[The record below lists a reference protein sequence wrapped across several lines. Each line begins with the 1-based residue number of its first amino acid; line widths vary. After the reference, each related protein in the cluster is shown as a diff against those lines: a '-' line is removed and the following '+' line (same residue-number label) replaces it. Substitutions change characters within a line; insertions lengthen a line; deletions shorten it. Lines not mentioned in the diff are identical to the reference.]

1 MKTIDNIST
10 ELLERTEISMED
22 AIEKLALETVE
33 SSQASDKAESFEVID
48 YVREL
53 FLNSEE
59 QKKLEHKKVRLMRVC
74 VGLLSGIALV
84 VLVSAA
90 VLVPPLL
97 TTVTEANKALITVQQ
112 VDVES
117 ITTNIDELAIQA
129 NETFATV
136 GEAVKVLNGLDMQSL
151 NATIAEL
158 KTGVESF
165 SKLDVE
171 TLNTAIANLNAT
183 VEPLARF
190 FGKK

>member
-1 MKTIDNIST
+1 
-10 ELLERTEISMED
+10 MED

-33 SSQASDKAESFEVID
+33 SAHASDKPESFETID

-97 TTVTEANKALITVQQ
+97 TTVTEANKALATVQK
-112 VDVES
+112 VDVET
-117 ITTNIDELAIQA
+117 ITTNIDELTLQA

-165 SKLDVE
+165 SNLDVE

>member
-1 MKTIDNIST
+1 
-10 ELLERTEISMED
+10 MED

-33 SSQASDKAESFEVID
+33 TAQASGKNESFEVID

-59 QKKLEHKKVRLMRVC
+59 QKKLERKKVKLMRVC

-90 VLVPPLL
+90 VLVPALL
-97 TTVTEANKALITVQQ
+97 ATVTEANKALVTVQQ
-112 VDVES
+112 VDVKS
-117 ITTNIDELAIQA
+117 ITTNIDALAVQA
-129 NETFATV
+129 NDTFV
-136 GEAVKVLNGLDMQSL
+136 SIGEAVKVLNGLDMESL

-158 KTGVESF
+158 QTGVESF
-165 SKLDVE
+165 SKLDIQ

-190 FGKK
+190 FGKR

>member
-1 MKTIDNIST
+1 
-10 ELLERTEISMED
+10 MED

-33 SSQASDKAESFEVID
+33 SPQASDKAESIEVID

-97 TTVTEANKALITVQQ
+97 TTVTEANKALATVQK
-112 VDVES
+112 VDVET
-117 ITTNIDELAIQA
+117 ITTNIDELTIQA

-165 SKLDVE
+165 SNLDVE